1 MAIIRKAFHVFHSA
15 ALAKPKFCCPSHPRR
30 IKEDQ
35 RVVLPELKKPDLES
49 HSKSW
54 KGFQPSIR
62 GIKHLRQI
70 LNAETGWKAPKP
82 LNWPIL
88 QHATDYWLLIF
99 HHYSSRSCALLQ
111 SILIRFYDTVFR
123 LMDQTYSNIHGTV
136 HLSHTHTHTSCRGS
150 AQDPS
155 WNTKSSWASILSL
168 ALCVNPVVKHL
179 ASLPVFIGLA
189 GNSTP
194 CSAVKKTSQLLLVW
208 HLFSN
213 WPCVYG
219 LVVKPTFGL
228 QWWLDWIPMKFIA
241 ALSSCQGC
249 TCSVLVTNS
258 PFAGETLNPQNIC
271 FSVW

>member
-1 MAIIRKAFHVFHSA
+1 MQKRCRKRRNRWTDPFCSMLLIIDYSFIIIHQDPVPSFRAFWYVSTIQYFA
-15 ALAKPKFCCPSHPRR
+15 
-30 IKEDQ
+30 
-35 RVVLPELKKPDLES
+35 
-49 HSKSW
+49 W
-54 KGFQPSIR
+54 W
-62 GIKHLRQI
+62 IKH
-70 LNAETGWKAPKP
+70 
-82 LNWPIL
+82 
-88 QHATDYWLLIF
+88 
-99 HHYSSRSCALLQ
+99 
-111 SILIRFYDTVFR
+111 IRTYTVQYTF
-123 LMDQTYSNIHGTV
+123 L
-136 HLSHTHTHTSCRGS
+136 THTSCRGS
-150 AQDPS
+150 AQDAS

-228 QWWLDWIPMKFIA
+228 QWWLDLDRIPMKFIA